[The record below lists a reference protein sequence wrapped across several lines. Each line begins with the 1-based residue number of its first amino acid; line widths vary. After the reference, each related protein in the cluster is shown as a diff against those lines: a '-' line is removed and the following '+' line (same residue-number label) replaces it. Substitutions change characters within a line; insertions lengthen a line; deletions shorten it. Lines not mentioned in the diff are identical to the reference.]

1 VAVAPRYQTK
11 TELALQAL
19 RERIRSGELQPG
31 QRLRVEELTRELGM
45 SPTPIREAL
54 RLLQADRLIDY
65 RAHQGIV
72 IAELSPDVTE
82 EVYRLRALLEP
93 LAMELAVPRLTD
105 EQLEELERLHE
116 MHAAAVASGRGAP
129 ISERNWAWHWALYNN
144 SGSPLLNDF
153 IRRLWE
159 AFPWRTMWALPGRTK
174 LSLQEHDAIMDA
186 VRARDLARAA
196 RRLREHVLSGRKTV
210 LAQIRREL
218 SQDE

>member
-1 VAVAPRYQTK
+1 
-11 TELALQAL
+11 
-19 RERIRSGELQPG
+19 
-31 QRLRVEELTRELGM
+31 M

-54 RLLQADRLIDY
+54 RLLQADRLVDY

-72 IAELSPDVTE
+72 VAELSPAVTE

-93 LAMELAVPRLTD
+93 LAIELAMPRLTD

-116 MHAAAVASGRGAP
+116 QHGAAVASGRGAP
-129 ISERNWAWHWALYNN
+129 ISDRNWAWHWAMYSN

-159 AFPWRTMWALPGRTK
+159 AFPWRTMWALPGRMK

-186 VRARDLARAA
+186 VRARDAALAA
-196 RRLREHVLSGRKTV
+196 RRLREHVLSGQKTV
-210 LAQIRREL
+210 LAQLRRESSL
-218 SQDE
+218 GE

>member
-1 VAVAPRYQTK
+1 MAVAPRYLTK

-19 RERIRSGELQPG
+19 RDRIRSGELEPG

-54 RLLQADRLIDY
+54 RLLQADRLVDY

-72 IAELSPDVTE
+72 VAELSPDVTE

-105 EQLEELERLHE
+105 EQLEKLERLHE
-116 MHAAAVASGRGAP
+116 QHAATVASGRGAS
-129 ISERNWAWHWALYNN
+129 ISERNWAWHWAMYDN

-153 IRRLWE
+153 IRRLWDG
-159 AFPWRTMWALPGRTK
+159 FPWRTMWTLPGRVE
-174 LSLQEHDAIMDA
+174 LSMREHNAIMDA
-186 VRARDLARAA
+186 VRDRDAALAA
-196 RRLREHVLSGRKTV
+196 RRVREHVQSSQKTL
-210 LAQIRREL
+210 LARLRREL
-218 SQDE
+218 TPGE